1 MPRPTRGLPSLLG
14 LAALALAHL
23 LPLRGADAKLVRP
36 AIPPRG
42 MNSFDI
48 QFARRDPNTTVPVWN
63 ESEFRRLA
71 TAMASQLLPA
81 GFDTIVIDGGW
92 AGDTI
97 DGHGRPTPDV
107 RMWCVQPRRS
117 PHPLPCPGPGPTRP
131 PLPRSRCTALAGTRA

>member
-71 TAMASQLLPA
+71 TAMASQAPL
-81 GFDTIVIDGGW
+81 FDQ
-92 AGDTI
+92 
-97 DGHGRPTPDV
+97 PT
-107 RMWCVQPRRS
+107 
-117 PHPLPCPGPGPTRP
+117 HPSSFPCSSNDLASRLELSLCCLRCALKC
-131 PLPRSRCTALAGTRA
+131 LPRKI